1 MTVREFVENPEPIML
16 HELLEILAVELA
28 RRQGDSIRNINTNN
42 PKFQVYQT
50 MAKVSLET
58 IDGLL
63 KEEGIK
69 FKELEVYTIGRTSC
83 SPSANILLL
92 DELTD
97 RLIVNLAKVNGQKIE
112 NIYLGNVIIQVYL
125 GRAETCLSVIDRF
138 LSQRK
143 VEFEDLKVS
152 EMCQIS
158 SISNQEV

>member
-1 MTVREFVENPEPIML
+1 MYRELI
-16 HELLEILAVELA
+16 EILAVELA
-28 RRQGDSIRNINTNN
+28 RRQGYFIRNINSNN
-42 PKFQVYQT
+42 PKFQVYPA

-69 FKELEVYTIGRTSC
+69 FKDLEVYTIGQTSS

-112 NIYLGNVIIQVYL
+112 KIYLGDVIIQVYL
-125 GRAETCLSVIDRF
+125 GTVRTCLSVIDSF

-143 VEFEDLKVS
+143 LEFEDLKVS
-152 EMCQIS
+152 EMCQIPTL
-158 SISNQEV
+158 SNQES

>member
-1 MTVREFVENPEPIML
+1 ML
-16 HELLEILAVELA
+16 HELIERLAVELA
-28 RRQGDSIRNINTNN
+28 RRQGYSMRDINTNN
-42 PKFQVYQT
+42 PKFQVYLA

-58 IDGLL
+58 IEWLL

-69 FKELEVYTIGRTSC
+69 FKDLEVYTIRRTSS

-112 NIYLGNVIIQVYL
+112 KIYLGDVIIQVYL
-125 GRAETCLSVIDRF
+125 GMVEICLSVIDKF

-143 VEFEDLKVS
+143 VDFEELKIS
-152 EMCQIS
+152 AMCQIP
-158 SISNQEV
+158 SISN

>member
-1 MTVREFVENPEPIML
+1 MV
-16 HELLEILAVELA
+16 
-28 RRQGDSIRNINTNN
+28 
-42 PKFQVYQT
+42 
-50 MAKVSLET
+50 KVSLET

-63 KEEGIK
+63 KEEGIT
-69 FKELEVYTIGRTSC
+69 FKELEVYTIGRTSG

-112 NIYLGNVIIQVYL
+112 KIYLGDVIIQVYL
-125 GRAETCLSVIDRF
+125 GMVRTCLSVIDSF

-152 EMCQIS
+152 EMCHIPTL
-158 SISNQEV
+158 SNQEP

>member
-1 MTVREFVENPEPIML
+1 MYRELVER
-16 HELLEILAVELA
+16 LAVELA
-28 RRQGDSIRNINTNN
+28 RRQGDSLRNINTNN
-42 PKFQVYQT
+42 PKFQVYPA

-58 IDGLL
+58 VDGLL
-63 KEEGIK
+63 KEEGIT

-112 NIYLGNVIIQVYL
+112 KIYLGDVIIQVYL
-125 GRAETCLSVIDRF
+125 AQVKTCLSAIDRF

-143 VEFEDLKVS
+143 LEFEGLKVS
-152 EMCQIS
+152 EMCQIPS
-158 SISNQEV
+158 LSNQEA

>member
-1 MTVREFVENPEPIML
+1 MY
-16 HELLEILAVELA
+16 HELIEKLAVELA
-28 RRQGDSIRNINTNN
+28 RPQGDSMRNINTNN
-42 PKFQVYQT
+42 PKLQVYPA

-97 RLIVNLAKVNGQKIE
+97 RLIVNLAKVMC
-112 NIYLGNVIIQVYL
+112 LG
-125 GRAETCLSVIDRF
+125 
-138 LSQRK
+138 
-143 VEFEDLKVS
+143 
-152 EMCQIS
+152 
-158 SISNQEV
+158 

>member
-1 MTVREFVENPEPIML
+1 ML
-16 HELLEILAVELA
+16 HELIEILAVELA
-28 RRQGDSIRNINTNN
+28 RRQGYSIRNSNTNN
-42 PKFQVYQT
+42 PKFQVYPA

-69 FKELEVYTIGRTSC
+69 FADLEVYAIGRTSS

-97 RLIVNLAKVNGQKIE
+97 RLIVNLTKVNGLKIE
-112 NIYLGNVIIQVYL
+112 NIYLGDVIIQVYL
-125 GRAETCLSVIDRF
+125 ATVKTCLSVIDSF

-143 VEFEDLKVS
+143 LEFEDLKVS
-152 EMCQIS
+152 EMRQIPTL
-158 SISNQEV
+158 SNQEA

>member
-1 MTVREFVENPEPIML
+1 MY
-16 HELLEILAVELA
+16 HELVEILAVELA
-28 RRQGDSIRNINTNN
+28 RRQGYSVRNINTNN
-42 PKFQVYQT
+42 PQFQVYPA

-69 FKELEVYTIGRTSC
+69 FKDLEVYTINRTSC

-112 NIYLGNVIIQVYL
+112 KIYLGDVIIQVYL
-125 GRAETCLSVIDRF
+125 GMVKTCLSEIDGF

-152 EMCQIS
+152 EMCQIP
-158 SISNQEV
+158 SISN